1 MNSQHIRNSMLV
13 ILTSVCFA
21 QSAFARTKLEHICTI
36 YGQHELKLTGIGLVT
51 GLNGTGDGGK
61 HLPAVRAMATFL
73 NRMHSPATVG
83 ELKDAK
89 NFAIV
94 IIDATI
100 PKSGIRRG
108 QKVDCVVTSM
118 LGAKSLEGG
127 RLLGSPMETIDPTD
141 DTMVG
146 LASGHLIVENINAPT
161 KAVIPGGIILEED
174 IIRSYIDIR
183 PDGHRVVTLL
193 LNEKHANFQSAAQ
206 AAFAINAEF
215 EYEASKNKLA
225 RPIGEGA
232 IQVELPQTYYDSPI
246 DFIALVL
253 AVSIE
258 NPHSAARVLI
268 NRTKGVVV
276 ITGEV
281 EVSAT
286 IITHKDLVINVGNA
300 PAAGGANDGRFVPFS
315 HKPPQKLE
323 DLVQALN
330 RLQVPTSAVMDILKE
345 LHRSGKLHATFE
357 ER

>member
-1 MNSQHIRNSMLV
+1 MTSRALRISI
-13 ILTSVCFA
+13 ILIVVVAGLQQVTYG
-21 QSAFARTKLEHICTI
+21 RTKLEHICTI
-36 YGQHELKLTGIGLVT
+36 YGQHELKLTGIGLVA

-94 IIDATI
+94 FIDATI

-108 QKVDCVVTSM
+108 QKIDCVVTSM
-118 LGAKSLEGG
+118 LGAKSLAGG
-127 RLLGSPMETIDPTD
+127 RLLGAPMETIDPAD

-146 LASGHLIVENINAPT
+146 LASGGLIVEDINSPT
-161 KAVIPGGIILEED
+161 KALIPGGVILEED
-174 IIRSYIDIR
+174 IIRNYIDIR
-183 PDGHRVVTLL
+183 PDGRRIVTLL

-206 AAFAINAEF
+206 AAFAINSEF
-215 EYEASKNKLA
+215 EYEASKSKLA

-232 IQVELPQTYYDSPI
+232 IQVELPSTYYNSPI

-258 NPHSAARVLI
+258 NPHSAARVI
-268 NRTKGVVV
+268 VNRVKGVVV

-281 EVSAT
+281 EVSPT

-300 PAAGGANDGRFVPFS
+300 PAAGGAADGRFIPFA

-323 DLVQALN
+323 DLV
-330 RLQVPTSAVMDILKE
+330 
-345 LHRSGKLHATFE
+345 
-357 ER
+357 